1 MWGHPVKGP
10 VQKQRLPL
18 LKEQYAFLLCES
30 SCAFLPRISS
40 LCKGDCISFH
50 NKSVLSH
57 GSRGLKSKTQ
67 VPAELVLGAG
77 REGLSQASLLGV
89 RLAVFS
95 LYLFT

>member
-30 SCAFLPRISS
+30 SCAFLPRTSS

-50 NKSVLSH
+50 NKSVLSV
-57 GSRGLKSKTQ
+57 GSRGWEGRI
-67 VPAELVLGAG
+67 VPGLFAWCAVGCLFSVSLHLVCVCVYVQI
-77 REGLSQASLLGV
+77 SC
-89 RLAVFS
+89 
-95 LYLFT
+95 Y

>member
-30 SCAFLPRISS
+30 SCAFLPRTSS